1 MYEKSDERN
10 LTLSKRLF
18 PADGV
23 VWMVTM
29 PSGIAAE
36 TAWPDVDW
44 VEALTPP
51 NIDGEEAGALPPDG
65 PSSSFEL

>member
-1 MYEKSDERN
+1 M
-10 LTLSKRLF
+10 SKRLF

-23 VWMVTM
+23 VWMVTI

-36 TAWPDVDW
+36 TAWPDKDW

-51 NIDGEEAGALPPDG
+51 NIDGEEAWALPPDG
-65 PSSSFEL
+65 PSSSSEL

>member
-1 MYEKSDERN
+1 M
-10 LTLSKRLF
+10 SKRLF

-23 VWMVTM
+23 VSMVTM

-36 TAWPDVDW
+36 IAWPDMDW

-51 NIDGEEAGALPPDG
+51 SIDGEEASALPPDG
-65 PSSSFEL
+65 PSSSSKL

>member
-1 MYEKSDERN
+1 M
-10 LTLSKRLF
+10 SKRLF

-36 TAWPDVDW
+36 TAWPDMDW

-51 NIDGEEAGALPPDG
+51 NIDGEGAWALPPDG
-65 PSSSFEL
+65 SSSSSEL